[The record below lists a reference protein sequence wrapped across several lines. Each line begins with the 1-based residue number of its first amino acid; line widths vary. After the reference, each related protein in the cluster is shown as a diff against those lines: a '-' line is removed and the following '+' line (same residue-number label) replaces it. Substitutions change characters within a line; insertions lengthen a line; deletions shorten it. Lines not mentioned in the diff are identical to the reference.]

1 MTKAKYVIGITGGS
15 GSGKT
20 SIVHEIRKYFT
31 ENQLC
36 ILSQDN
42 YYIPREEQQVD
53 HNGIQNF
60 DLPESIDLDNF
71 VADVKTLMS
80 GELVEIQEYVF
91 NNELKEAG
99 TLVFK
104 PAPIILVEGLFVY
117 HDNRI
122 RELFDYK
129 FFVDAPEDVK
139 LIRRIK
145 RDRVE
150 RNYPLEDVLYRF
162 EHHVT
167 PSYVKYILP
176 YKSHCDMII
185 NNTYSYDKGIDI
197 LTTFIKSK
205 IND

>member
-20 SIVHEIRKYFT
+20 SIVHRIRDHFN
-31 ENQLC
+31 ENELC

-42 YYIPREEQQVD
+42 YYIPREQQQID
-53 HNGIQNF
+53 ENGIQNF
-60 DLPESIDLDNF
+60 DLPESIDLDVF
-71 VADVKTLMS
+71 VKDVKTLMS
-80 GELVEIQEYVF
+80 GESIKLQEYVF

-99 TLVFK
+99 TLVYH
-104 PAPIILVEGLFVY
+104 PAPVILVEGLFVY
-117 HDNRI
+117 HDKRM

-150 RNYPLEDVLYRF
+150 RNYPLDDVLYRF

-167 PSYVKYILP
+167 PSYVQYILP
-176 YKSHCDMII
+176 YKPQCDMII

-197 LTTFIKSK
+197 LSSFIKSK
-205 IND
+205 IID